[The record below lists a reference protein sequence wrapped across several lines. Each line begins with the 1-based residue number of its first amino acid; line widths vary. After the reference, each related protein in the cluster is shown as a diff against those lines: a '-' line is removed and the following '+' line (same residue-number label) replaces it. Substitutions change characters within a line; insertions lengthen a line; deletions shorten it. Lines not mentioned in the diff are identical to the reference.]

1 MALFPVTRDLGP
13 VLLLALTAFLWKKH
27 FYMRGLTYRR
37 TVVPVARE
45 RLLKSIFYVGFLGTL
60 DTVLH
65 RSGQLLSTILPKALA
80 QLLPSKMVGFL
91 LRLCL
96 LHLPWALWA
105 YRGPLSEKGS
115 TRDDRGWSDAVTR
128 SALWRRMARCFGTRI
143 VLSEEWRQLSE
154 EQRRRWF
161 DRHYVIAMHP
171 HGLLPL
177 GAILNGLTWAGGGLK
192 GITASGAELPE
203 PENGGTL
210 LHQRWFRHMKLRAA
224 VASGACGLFPGFYEM
239 FTTLG
244 AFECTKPFIRDV
256 LRQQKDVAIFVGGA
270 QESCYATPGRYV
282 CFVSAH
288 KGFVRLALEEHR
300 DILPMWTFGDESIM
314 PQMLKPPAW
323 LTALQTYFKS
333 ITGLLVPPGFSGL
346 PRFVPLTLVTGVPVS
361 LEDLWPANVGDA
373 VTDAAVEE
381 GHRRYI
387 QAQQKL
393 FDSNKA
399 LVAGDHKNAVIEFL

>member
-1 MALFPVTRDLGP
+1 
-13 VLLLALTAFLWKKH
+13 
-27 FYMRGLTYRR
+27 
-37 TVVPVARE
+37 
-45 RLLKSIFYVGFLGTL
+45 
-60 DTVLH
+60 
-65 RSGQLLSTILPKALA
+65 
-80 QLLPSKMVGFL
+80 
-91 LRLCL
+91 
-96 LHLPWALWA
+96 
-105 YRGPLSEKGS
+105 
-115 TRDDRGWSDAVTR
+115 VTR
-128 SALWRRMARCFGTRI
+128 SGFWRQMAKCFGQVRI
-143 VLSEEWRQLSE
+143 VLSEEWLQLNE

-203 PENGGTL
+203 PENGGKL

-244 AFECTKPFIRDV
+244 AFECTKPFIRDR
-256 LRQQKDVAIFVGGA
+256 LREGKDVAIFVGGA
-270 QESCYATPGRYV
+270 QESSYATPGRYV
-282 CFVSAH
+282 CFVSTH

-314 PQMLKPPAW
+314 PQLLHPPAW
-323 LTALQTYFKS
+323 LSALQSYCKS
-333 ITGLLVPPGFSGL
+333 ITGLLVPPGFAGL

-361 LEDLWPANVGDA
+361 LEDLWPAKLGDA

-387 QAQQKL
+387 KAQQNL

>member
-13 VLLLALTAFLWKKH
+13 VVLLALTAFLWKKH
-27 FYMRGLTYRR
+27 FYMRGLTYRT

-45 RLLKSIFYVGFLGTL
+45 RLLKSIFYLGFLGTL
-60 DTVLH
+60 DTVLR
-65 RSGQLLSTILPKALA
+65 RSGQLLSEILPKALA
-80 QLLPSKMVGFL
+80 QLLPSEMGGFL

-96 LHLPWALWA
+96 LHLPWAVWA
-105 YRGPLSEKGS
+105 YRGPLSENGS

-128 SALWRRMARCFGTRI
+128 SALWRGMARCFGTRI

-192 GITASGAELPE
+192 GITSSGAELPE
-203 PENGGTL
+203 PENGGKL

-244 AFECTKPFIRDV
+244 V
-256 LRQQKDVAIFVGGA
+256 MFVDF
-270 QESCYATPGRYV
+270 SC
-282 CFVSAH
+282 CFA
-288 KGFVRLALEEHR
+288 AC
-300 DILPMWTFGDESIM
+300 
-314 PQMLKPPAW
+314 
-323 LTALQTYFKS
+323 
-333 ITGLLVPPGFSGL
+333 
-346 PRFVPLTLVTGVPVS
+346 
-361 LEDLWPANVGDA
+361 LWHTEMIP
-373 VTDAAVEE
+373 EI
-381 GHRRYI
+381 H
-387 QAQQKL
+387 
-393 FDSNKA
+393 
-399 LVAGDHKNAVIEFL
+399 